1 MHRFIREQDT
11 TFRFFAYL
19 ALPRVI
25 FTQMRGN
32 KFTLKIHKIIRES
45 TILA

>member
-1 MHRFIREQDT
+1 MHGFIREQDT

-32 KFTLKIHKIIRES
+32 KFTLKIHNILKES
-45 TILA
+45 TIIA